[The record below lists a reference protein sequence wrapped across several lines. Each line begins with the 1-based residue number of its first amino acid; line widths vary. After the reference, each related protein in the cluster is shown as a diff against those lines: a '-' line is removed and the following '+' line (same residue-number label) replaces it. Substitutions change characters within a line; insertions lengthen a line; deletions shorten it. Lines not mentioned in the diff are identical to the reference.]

1 MCGITRVTSVKFRR
15 SCIGLLCTVGRRR
28 RLTPDR
34 AVTTDRLMD
43 NPSTDQRAK
52 LDDEVLRGMQ
62 DTSYADTASAR
73 TVAIL
78 TVAKALFL
86 IALEL
91 RGLRTDLRRS
101 AR

>member
-1 MCGITRVTSVKFRR
+1 
-15 SCIGLLCTVGRRR
+15 
-28 RLTPDR
+28 
-34 AVTTDRLMD
+34 MD